1 MNSMFLGRL
10 RAVSLSSIALAL
22 GLAGATAPAPA
33 FAAPVVTY
41 TCVAEVSTGFAPAY
55 SPGPSGGAVL
65 ATQTFSGPTLQSVV
79 GQCHQFARNAFAAN
93 TAWSD
98 PIKFCQRYALANYE
112 QTAGNNSKTRLV
124 WVSNYFQQM
133 GKTNGVNRVGGYSV
147 ICDGPANIQK
157 IDPTAALE
165 PTIL

>member
-22 GLAGATAPAPA
+22 GLAGASAPA

-65 ATQTFSGPTLQSVV
+65 ATQTFSGPNLQSVV

-93 TAWSD
+93 TSWSD
-98 PIKFCQRYALANYE
+98 PVKFCQRYALANYE

-124 WVSNYFQQM
+124 WVSDYFQQM

-147 ICDGPANIQK
+147 ICDGAANIQQ
-157 IDPTAALE
+157 INPTAALE

>member
-1 MNSMFLGRL
+1 MNSMFFRGL

-65 ATQTFSGPTLQSVV
+65 ATQTFSGPNLQSVV
-79 GQCHQFARNAFAAN
+79 GQCHVFARGAFVAN
-93 TAWSD
+93 PAWSD

-124 WVSNYFQQM
+124 WVSDYFQQM

-147 ICDGPANIQK
+147 ICDGPANFQQIN
-157 IDPTAALE
+157 PTAALE